1 MYFEWLC
8 SHYVPYHYSSIT
20 TILFPPKPP
29 PKPLIL
35 VFAHTVSPEILG
47 SCMKIGLKCTRLVNV
62 FFIVCKSN
70 NQHIIFCSLQ
80 LFSLLLSTHWL
91 FSRDTSPPI
100 CNLRLKFFCRK
111 LCIFTLSANLNGKQ

>member
-8 SHYVPYHYSSIT
+8 SHYVPYHYSPIT

-70 NQHIIFCSLQ
+70 NQHIYNILLTSALFIVAEYSLVVFQ
-80 LFSLLLSTHWL
+80 GYFSPYLQS
-91 FSRDTSPPI
+91 
-100 CNLRLKFFCRK
+100 K
-111 LCIFTLSANLNGKQ
+111 A